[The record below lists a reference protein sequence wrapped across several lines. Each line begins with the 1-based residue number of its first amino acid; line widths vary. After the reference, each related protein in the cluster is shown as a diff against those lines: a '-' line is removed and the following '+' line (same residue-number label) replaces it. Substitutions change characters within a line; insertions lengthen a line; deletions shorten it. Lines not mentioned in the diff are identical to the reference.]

1 MISKM
6 LEVRFY
12 LTMHN
17 VKIVKS
23 HNQENGT

>member
-12 LTMHN
+12 LTMHD

-23 HNQENGT
+23 HNQ